1 MKLYK
6 VAAVAVNTFCQ
17 PSEQR
22 AKQRLERDWLKADVY
37 TTINFTQTE
46 NRRERRGK
54 ARERER
60 GGLTK
65 LLYTNEGRQ
74 WEGKGG

>member
-46 NRRERRGK
+46 KR
-54 ARERER
+54 RERER
-60 GGLTK
+60 
-65 LLYTNEGRQ
+65 EG
-74 WEGKGG
+74 EED